1 MECGTQ
7 CESSYK
13 NSFHGNVVIVVE
25 MLPVRSFMFKVSYVE
40 HMFFETHN
48 IYKLKL
54 IKYVECGT

>member
-48 IYKLKL
+48 I
-54 IKYVECGT
+54 